1 MYILNKIK
9 GESWIF
15 FLNTVKGYNQDLRFF
30 FEYYNSKKCH
40 GVHAVCAQLLSHVWL
55 FVTARTVAQQAP
67 LSIGFSQ
74 QEY

>member
-15 FLNTVKGYNQDLRFF
+15 LNTVKRYNQDLRFF

-40 GVHAVCAQLLSHVWL
+40 VVRAVCAQLPSHV
-55 FVTARTVAQQAP
+55 
-67 LSIGFSQ
+67 
-74 QEY
+74 